1 MGDYSVTSR
10 AVLIYALVCMHTDRD
25 DRVRTRSG
33 AIPAACSRRTY
44 AQKQP
49 NPAGRCRQRFK
60 GRGVAGLL
68 GRLGCAHSLGHAPNA
83 LVCSRSMSL
92 KGRSCSQTKAHGNGS
107 GCGSPACLSL
117 HQCCSSSISQ
127 VPYIR
132 PWIERDLA
140 PGTSTVEPG
149 MWDPHAQ
156 QNATTL
162 PLTSAHRRRIQR

>member
-1 MGDYSVTSR
+1 MRDYSVTSR
-10 AVLIYALVCMHTDRD
+10 AVLIYALVLCMHTDRD
-25 DRVRTRSG
+25 DRVSTRSG

-60 GRGVAGLL
+60 GCCCGTAGAS
-68 GRLGCAHSLGHAPNA
+68 GMYSDTHAANA
-83 LVCSRSMSL
+83 LVCSLLSMSL

-107 GCGSPACLSL
+107 GCGSAACLSL

-162 PLTSAHRRRIQR
+162 PLTSAHHRRIQR